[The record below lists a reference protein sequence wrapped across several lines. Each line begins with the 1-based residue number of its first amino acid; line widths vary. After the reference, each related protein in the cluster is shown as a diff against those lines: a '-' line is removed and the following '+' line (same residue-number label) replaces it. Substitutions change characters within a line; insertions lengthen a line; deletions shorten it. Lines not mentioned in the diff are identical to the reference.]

1 MESAG
6 KELAET
12 VQVGKGSFNR
22 DDEVKTFFPKG
33 LWGFLIYTLCL
44 IAAAMM
50 LPAQA
55 LDSGSKQFIFI
66 VGALAI
72 WRYSWGMTHFIR
84 ALLYKNVVF
93 PKHRKLERAYAKE
106 LMPSKVY
113 LLVTSFR
120 IETDTSL
127 AVFKS
132 VIEEAIRC
140 GVDCTIVPS
149 IVEAA
154 DEKMVKTLFK
164 QYNPPERVQLKIVRI
179 PGTGKRDGLAQG
191 FRAISRDMP
200 PSDAVVAVVDGDSVL
215 EDGLVSKTAT
225 FFKMMPDIGAL
236 TTDEECEVKGSKI
249 IRQWHSLRF
258 AQRQLLMS
266 SMGLSKRVLTLTG
279 RMSMFRGSIITDP
292 DFIKQVED
300 DYLEHWRFGRLRFL
314 TGDDKSSW
322 YWVLKNGWSMLYVPD
337 VQIYTVEHP
346 PHKNFLKASTVL
358 MRRWFGNMLRTNER
372 ALDIPPHTTGFF
384 TWWCLLDQ
392 RMSMW
397 TALSGPVFVTFL
409 CIKYSIA
416 FLAIYLVWI
425 GFTRWVMSIMLLGA
439 RNEIHWSYPFLL
451 YYNQIYGSLIKTY
464 VFFRLDKQSWTRQKT
479 KLSGKGTA
487 MEQRMLNMSSLLL
500 HSFALVVFVSLIG
513 LISGVL
519 KLPI

>member
-179 PGTGKRDGLAQG
+179 PAQVSVMVWPRD
-191 FRAISRDMP
+191 FVPYRAICRPVTPWLPLLM
-200 PSDAVVAVVDGDSVL
+200 
-215 EDGLVSKTAT
+215 AT
-225 FFKMMPDIGAL
+225 LCLKMAL
-236 TTDEECEVKGSKI
+236 C
-249 IRQWHSLRF
+249 
-258 AQRQLLMS
+258 QRQ
-266 SMGLSKRVLTLTG
+266 R
-279 RMSMFRGSIITDP
+279 P
-292 DFIKQVED
+292 
-300 DYLEHWRFGRLRFL
+300 
-314 TGDDKSSW
+314 
-322 YWVLKNGWSMLYVPD
+322 
-337 VQIYTVEHP
+337 
-346 PHKNFLKASTVL
+346 FLK
-358 MRRWFGNMLRTNER
+358 
-372 ALDIPPHTTGFF
+372 
-384 TWWCLLDQ
+384 
-392 RMSMW
+392 
-397 TALSGPVFVTFL
+397 
-409 CIKYSIA
+409 
-416 FLAIYLVWI
+416 
-425 GFTRWVMSIMLLGA
+425 
-439 RNEIHWSYPFLL
+439 
-451 YYNQIYGSLIKTY
+451 
-464 VFFRLDKQSWTRQKT
+464 
-479 KLSGKGTA
+479 
-487 MEQRMLNMSSLLL
+487 
-500 HSFALVVFVSLIG
+500 
-513 LISGVL
+513 
-519 KLPI
+519 